1 MRKPSKSGG
10 MPRRVTAADS
20 LRNRKSSSSSL
31 ERIEERE
38 RERENSGWLS
48 LSRRTLFTDDVI
60 GAIMPK
66 KDASKSVVASNFR
79 PADIDEDRRRNSQFL
94 GVIVAIEK
102 SRIFIFLTLAIWDS
116 RAIRDEKKERGKKR
130 GRENNS
136 ID

>member
-1 MRKPSKSGG
+1 M
-10 MPRRVTAADS
+10 
-20 LRNRKSSSSSL
+20 
-31 ERIEERE
+31 
-38 RERENSGWLS
+38 
-48 LSRRTLFTDDVI
+48 FTDDVI

-116 RAIRDEKKERGKKR
+116 RAIRDEKKERGKKE
-130 GRENNS
+130 GEGE
-136 ID
+136 

>member
-10 MPRRVTAADS
+10 MPRGVTAADS
-20 LRNRKSSSSSL
+20 LCNRKSSSSSL
-31 ERIEERE
+31 ERIEE

-116 RAIRDEKKERGKKR
+116 RAIRDEKKERGKKE
-130 GRENNS
+130 GEGE
-136 ID
+136 

>member
-66 KDASKSVVASNFR
+66 KDASKSVVAFNFR

-116 RAIRDEKKERGKKR
+116 RAIRDEKKERGKKE
-130 GRENNS
+130 GEGE
-136 ID
+136 